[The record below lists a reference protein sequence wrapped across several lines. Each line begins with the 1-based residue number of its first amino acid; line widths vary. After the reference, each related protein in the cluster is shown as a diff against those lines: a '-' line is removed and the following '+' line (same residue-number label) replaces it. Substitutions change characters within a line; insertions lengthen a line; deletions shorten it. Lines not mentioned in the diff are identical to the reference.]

1 MLNFKV
7 LDLLIDDDFMSKQDI
22 DIAPMLGWKKDTGET
37 LYSFTARV
45 EADRYLLVYCEYDNK
60 QYRETVYDMEQEV
73 EAENPRKPYQ
83 NELRQQ
89 FFACYDT
96 ETKTLY
102 LSDFQKKGILQSYLK
117 EQTSKEIRIRE
128 RFDSID
134 RFCDIAK
141 FIRTISFVQHNTLM
155 NSTGTSIF
163 HQMYGA
169 LGLDVPNKATT
180 KIEYGNSPISQF
192 KDAIKR
198 IKDKKD
204 NCEFDSIVIIGSD
217 AFGAEIRFSY
227 ETLVSN
233 KSINVDRNENGRYDS
248 DDVFSTLIAELGEQ
262 HV

>member
-7 LDLLIDDDFMSKQDI
+7 LDLIIGDEFVSKQDL
-22 DIAPMLGWKKDTGET
+22 DLTPMLGWKKDTGET
-37 LYSFTARV
+37 LYSFTARF
-45 EADRYLLVYCEYDNK
+45 EADRFLLVYCEYDNK
-60 QYRETVYDMEQEV
+60 QYRETVYDMEQEM

-117 EQTSKEIRIRE
+117 EQTNKEIKIRE

-134 RFCDIAK
+134 GFCNIAK
-141 FIRTISFVQHNTLM
+141 FIKTISFVQQRSLM
-155 NSTGTSIF
+155 NQTGSSVFT
-163 HQMYGA
+163 QMYGA
-169 LGLDVPNKATT
+169 LGLDVPNRAIT
-180 KIEYGNSPISQF
+180 KVEYGNSPIS
-192 KDAIKR
+192 KLRGAIQR
-198 IKDKKD
+198 IKDRKD
-204 NCEFDSIVIIGSD
+204 NCEFDSIVIVGTD
-217 AFGAEIRFSY
+217 AFGAEVRFSY

-233 KSINVDRNENGRYDS
+233 KSISVDRNANGRYDNE
-248 DDVFSTLIAELGEQ
+248 DVFSMLIAEIGEQ